1 MLVPD
6 TSKMPPAEYAAF
18 TGRMSYPSGAAKAAI
33 ETQEVAAHQAED
45 ADYVDQF
52 MRQLEDPRTR
62 LVTEKP
68 GEWRGFDVK
77 AKAAILAVLKRTK
90 EKA

>member
-1 MLVPD
+1 MSHDSRND
-6 TSKMPPAEYAAF
+6 TPAEYAAY
-18 TGRMSYPSGAAKAAI
+18 TGRMSYPAGAAKAAI

-52 MRQLEDPRTR
+52 MRQLEDPLTR

-68 GEWRGFDVK
+68 GEWRGYDVK
-77 AKAAILAVLKRTK
+77 AKAAILAVLKRAKETK
-90 EKA
+90 